1 MKSVLSFIF
10 LFVILMIT
18 GSVFAQT
25 GTIRGFVY
33 EKRTGEPVIFAN
45 VFFKKTTI
53 GCATDVNGYYNITKI
68 PPGKYTLACTA
79 LGYDTV
85 YVNITIERDR
95 ILDQKLYLSESSI
108 VLGDAV
114 VSAERQEMKTQ
125 IRTSVVKITPKQIA
139 QIPTVGSEPDLAQ
152 YLQIVPGVIFTGDQG
167 GQLYIRGGP
176 PIQNKV
182 LLDGMVV
189 YNPFHSIGLFSVF
202 DADIIRNADIYTGG
216 FNSNYGGRI
225 SSIMD
230 ITMRDGNKK
239 NFSGKIS
246 TSPFGSKLMI
256 EGPLVK
262 ETEENNTSMTYIF
275 SGKTSYLEESSK
287 LLYTYIDTGG
297 LPFNFSDFYGKI
309 SVSGRG
315 GSKLNIFGFNF
326 NDNVKYRAVSDL
338 NWKARGIGGN
348 FIVVPAGTPVLIRS
362 NFSFSNYNIFLDEAD
377 GKPRSSLINGFN
389 FGLSFLYYFGKDEL
403 DYGFEVLGFKT
414 DYDFYNSIGRY
425 MTQEENTSELAA
437 YIKYKYTVGNLILEP
452 GLRLQFYS
460 SLSEVSP
467 EPRLGA
473 KYILTDFLRLKF
485 AGGLYSQNLIAA
497 NSDRDVVNLFYGFL
511 SGPELGDLQEEFDG
525 NDVRSALQKSVHGIF
540 GVEIDITNKITGNV
554 EGYLKRNTQLTNINR
569 NKIYDDT
576 GDNYDKPDYLKKD
589 FIIETGDAYGVDFL
603 IKYDYKRTYLW
614 FVYSLGYVTRYDG
627 YRQYYPHFDRR
638 HNINLVFSRVLGKD
652 LGWEFDARWNLGS
665 GFPFTQTQGYYEMV
679 PFSSGISTDY
689 LTSNGQLGIIYG
701 EINDGRLPYYH
712 RLDLTVKRRFTFRN
726 DSKLEATLSV
736 TNVYNR
742 GNIFYF
748 DRIRHE
754 RVDQLPIMPSLG
766 LNYAF

>member
-1 MKSVLSFIF
+1 
-10 LFVILMIT
+10 
-18 GSVFAQT
+18 
-25 GTIRGFVY
+25 
-33 EKRTGEPVIFAN
+33 
-45 VFFKKTTI
+45 
-53 GCATDVNGYYNITKI
+53 
-68 PPGKYTLACTA
+68 
-79 LGYDTV
+79 
-85 YVNITIERDR
+85 
-95 ILDQKLYLSESSI
+95 
-108 VLGDAV
+108 
-114 VSAERQEMKTQ
+114 
-125 IRTSVVKITPKQIA
+125 
-139 QIPTVGSEPDLAQ
+139 
-152 YLQIVPGVIFTGDQG
+152 
-167 GQLYIRGGP
+167 
-176 PIQNKV
+176 
-182 LLDGMVV
+182 
-189 YNPFHSIGLFSVF
+189 
-202 DADIIRNADIYTGG
+202 
-216 FNSNYGGRI
+216 
-225 SSIMD
+225 
-230 ITMRDGNKK
+230 
-239 NFSGKIS
+239 
-246 TSPFGSKLMI
+246 
-256 EGPLVK
+256 
-262 ETEENNTSMTYIF
+262 
-275 SGKTSYLEESSK
+275 
-287 LLYTYIDTGG
+287 
-297 LPFNFSDFYGKI
+297 
-309 SVSGRG
+309 
-315 GSKLNIFGFNF
+315 
-326 NDNVKYRAVSDL
+326 
-338 NWKARGIGGN
+338 
-348 FIVVPAGTPVLIRS
+348 
-362 NFSFSNYNIFLDEAD
+362 
-377 GKPRSSLINGFN
+377 
-389 FGLSFLYYFGKDEL
+389 
-403 DYGFEVLGFKT
+403 
-414 DYDFYNSIGRY
+414 
-425 MTQEENTSELAA
+425 
-437 YIKYKYTVGNLILEP
+437 
-452 GLRLQFYS
+452 
-460 SLSEVSP
+460 EVSP

-754 RVDQLPIMPSLG
+754 RVDQLPVMPSLG